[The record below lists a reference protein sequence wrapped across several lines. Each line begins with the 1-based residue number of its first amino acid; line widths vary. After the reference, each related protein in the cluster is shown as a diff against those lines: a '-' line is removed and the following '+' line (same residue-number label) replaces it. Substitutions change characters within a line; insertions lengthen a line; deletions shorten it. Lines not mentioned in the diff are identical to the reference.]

1 MSAGLKGT
9 MGAQRNNS
17 VRFGKDDS
25 MIKAGTK
32 IKPFDII
39 IGIALLA
46 AGAYILHRGIEHLS
60 YKWDWA
66 AIPQY
71 LLRYDEESGGW
82 VPNMLLRGLFMTIR
96 LSIWGTILATLIGTA
111 MGLCRVSRRLF
122 GRLIARSY
130 VEVMRNT
137 PPLVLVFLFYYFLS
151 GQIMTALG
159 IDSIL
164 GGLSEDQKFLLSLLF
179 APPSKF
185 SAFTSALI
193 TLAIFESAYI
203 TEIVRAGIQSIEKGI
218 WEAGY
223 SLGLSR
229 WQLMR
234 RVILPLAVQRIVPPL
249 AGQFISTIKDSAIV
263 SVISIQEL
271 TFEGMELMAA
281 TYLTFEVWIT
291 VTALYLILT
300 LTLSLALER
309 VEKYLRRSEA

>member
-1 MSAGLKGT
+1 MWT
-9 MGAQRNNS
+9 MGPRKNDGFC
-17 VRFGKDDS
+17 VGKDDS
-25 MIKAGTK
+25 MIKARTK

-39 IGIALLA
+39 LGIALLA
-46 AGAYILHRGIEHLS
+46 AGAYVMQRVIGHLN

-71 LLRYDEESGGW
+71 LVRYDEESGGW
-82 VPNMLLRGLFMTIR
+82 VPNILLKGLFTTIR
-96 LSIWGTILATLIGTA
+96 LSIWGTILATFLGTA
-111 MGLCRVSRRLF
+111 MGLCRVSQRLF
-122 GRLIARSY
+122 SRLIARSY

-151 GQIMTALG
+151 GPVMTALG
-159 IDSIL
+159 IDTIL
-164 GGLSEDQKFLLSLLF
+164 GRMSEDGKFLLSFLF
-179 APPSKF
+179 APPSRF
-185 SAFTSALI
+185 SAFASALI
-193 TLAIFESAYI
+193 TLAVFESAYI
-203 TEIVRAGIQSIEKGI
+203 TEIVRAGIQSIEKGV

-229 WQLMR
+229 WQLLR

-263 SVISIQEL
+263 SVISVQEL

-291 VTALYLILT
+291 VTALYFI
-300 LTLSLALER
+300 LTLSLSLALGR
-309 VEKYLRRSEA
+309 VEKYLRRSED